1 MLICSINFITLTNA
15 LLSFNLPF
23 PFIYR
28 MKKNIGVFILLA
40 FSITATAQYNFSC
53 RITNAVSKEAI
64 HGATVVLNKNIKT
77 TSNQDGS
84 VKINNIP
91 KGSYKVLITHTGFAQ
106 QEITVIIPQTD
117 TLLTILLILK
127 EEELEEVIVS
137 SSRTN
142 SRIEDLPTKVEVLG
156 SEEVGEENGIKPGNI
171 ASLLGDVAGIQIQQ
185 TSAATGNADA
195 RIQGLPGKYTQILR
209 DGLPLFG
216 GYSGSFSILQIPPS
230 DLKQI
235 EIIKGASS
243 TLYGGGAIAGMINLV
258 SKTPKLNSPERAVT
272 INQSTLKESNI
283 NAFFSN
289 RSEKFGYTFFTGGTY
304 QKQVDVNKDELSD
317 VPNLKTFFLHPRLFF
332 YPNKRQTLIVG
343 YNLTY
348 EERKGGD
355 MKVLQQKQDN
365 LHQFFI
371 ENKSARNTVDAE
383 LETKLNATD
392 RLIFKGTTSFFNR
405 DINTNVFG
413 MKAKQFSYFSELSY
427 LKKLTKHTI
436 VAGANFNGEN
446 FTKKIPDSTRIENY
460 QQKTIGLFIQ
470 DDWKLSSKF
479 TAQPGMRFDN
489 NNDYGSF
496 FLPRLSLLYKLSN
509 HFTTRLGGG
518 FGYKIPTVFASDID
532 ERDYPN
538 IFPNDNIRAERSQGV
553 NWDINY
559 KQNLN
564 DWHLT
569 INQMFYMT
577 GIERAVIN
585 YTDINGLIN
594 FYNAAKPI
602 NTKGFET
609 YVAATHNALEIYL
622 GYTYTLARQLYS
634 NTNPNVS
641 LSARNKFAS
650 VIAYEFSEKFR
661 AGIEAAYTGKQYL
674 DDGTTTSPYLFAA
687 AMMRYNIK
695 NIALV
700 LNCENL
706 FDYRQTKKESIYT
719 GSISNPVFKQIW
731 APLDGRVINLSA
743 KISW

>member
-1 MLICSINFITLTNA
+1 MIQKCISAFA
-15 LLSFNLPF
+15 LLF
-23 PFIYR
+23 
-28 MKKNIGVFILLA
+28 
-40 FSITATAQYNFSC
+40 FSIMANAQYIFKCTVKNAMSNEVIQGATATLNE
-53 RITNAVSKEAI
+53 TNKTASK
-64 HGATVVLNKNIKT
+64 
-77 TSNQDGS
+77 QDGS
-84 VKINNIP
+84 LQINNIL
-91 KGSYKVLITHTGFAQ
+91 KGNYKVTITHTGFTQ
-106 QEITVIIPQTD
+106 QEITITIPQTD
-117 TLLTILLILK
+117 SLLTILLVPK
-127 EEELEEVIVS
+127 EEALEEVIVS

-185 TSAATGNADA
+185 TNAATGNADA
-195 RIQGLPGKYTQILR
+195 RVQGLPGKYTQILR

-258 SKTPKLNSPERAVT
+258 SKTPKLNTVERAIT

-283 NAFFSN
+283 NTFFSN
-289 RSEKFGYTFFTGGTY
+289 RTNKFGYTFFTGGTY
-304 QKQVDVNKDELSD
+304 QKQVDVNKDGFSD
-317 VPNLKTFFLHPRLFF
+317 VPNLKTIFLHPRLFF
-332 YPNKRQTLIVG
+332 YPNQKQTLILG

-355 MKVLQQKQDN
+355 MQVLQQKQDN
-365 LHQFFI
+365 FHQFFI
-371 ENKSARNTVDAE
+371 ENKSIRNTADAE
-383 LETKLNATD
+383 LETKLNDKD
-392 RLIFKGTTSFFNR
+392 RLTVRGTASFFNR
-405 DINTNVFG
+405 DISTNVFG

-427 LKKLTKHTI
+427 LKKLSKHSI
-436 VAGANFNGEN
+436 VSGLNFTGEN
-446 FTKKIPDSTRIENY
+446 FTKKIPDSTRINNY
-460 QQKTIGLFIQ
+460 RQKTIGFFIQ
-470 DDWKLSSKF
+470 DDWKLSQKF
-479 TAQPGMRFDN
+479 TAQAGVRFDN
-489 NNDYGSF
+489 NNDYGNF

-509 HFTTRLGGG
+509 HFTSRLGGG

-538 IFPNDNIRAERSQGV
+538 IFPNNAIEAERSQGI

-564 DWHLT
+564 GWHLT
-569 INQMFYMT
+569 INQMFYIT
-577 GIERAVIN
+577 GIKKAVVN
-585 YTDINGLIN
+585 YTDANGTIN
-594 FYNAAKPI
+594 FYNAARPV

-609 YVAATHNALEIYL
+609 YIAATHNALEIYL
-622 GYTYTLARQLYS
+622 GYTYTLAKQLYS
-634 NTNPNVS
+634 STNPYVS

-650 VIAYEFSEKFR
+650 VIAYEFSQKFR
-661 AGIEAAYTGKQYL
+661 AGIEAAYTGRQFL
-674 DDGTTTSPYLFAA
+674 DNGSTTPPYLFAA
-687 AMMRYNIK
+687 AMLRYNIK

-706 FDYRQTKKESIYT
+706 FDYRQTKKENIYT

-743 KISW
+743 KIDF